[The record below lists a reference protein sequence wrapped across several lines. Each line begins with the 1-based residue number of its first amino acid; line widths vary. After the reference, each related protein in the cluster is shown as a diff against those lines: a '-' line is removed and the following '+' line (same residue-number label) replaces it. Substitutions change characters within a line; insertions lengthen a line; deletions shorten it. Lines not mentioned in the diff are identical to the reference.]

1 MDNLK
6 IYNILDSTNKEAHR
20 LLAGGPVEN
29 GLTLLARHQTDGKG
43 QHGRSWVSQP
53 DIHLAMT
60 IIFQPQKMSPAE
72 LPTLGMK
79 VSLGI
84 AQALKDLDPQ
94 INPLIKWPNDI
105 YVDGKKLSGIL
116 IENSLS
122 GASVQHSIIGI
133 GMNINESSFPPEIP
147 NATSLLLI
155 TRQVYDILNVAERV
169 RKHVLSVLQTPSI
182 NWKAT
187 YDEYIFGKEKR
198 NLFESNH
205 DRFYA
210 RVEGIS
216 LEGALILRIDTGE
229 VRTYLSHQVKWV
241 ILELGD
247 RNKE

>member
-6 IYNILDSTNKEAHR
+6 IYNTLDSTNKEAHR
-20 LLAGGPVEN
+20 LLAQGPVEN
-29 GLTLLARHQTDGKG
+29 GLTLLARYQSDGKG

-60 IIFQPQKMSPAE
+60 IIFQPQKMSPTE

-84 AQALKDLDPQ
+84 VQALKNLDPHLL
-94 INPLIKWPNDI
+94 PFIKWPNDI

-122 GASVQHSIIGI
+122 GSSIQHSIIGI

-155 TRQVYDILNVAERV
+155 TRQVYDIVNVAELV
-169 RKHVLSVLQTPSI
+169 RHHVLSDLQTPSS

-198 NLFESNH
+198 HLFESGNN
-205 DRFYA
+205 RFYA
-210 RVEGIS
+210 SVESVS
-216 LEGALILRIDTGE
+216 LEGAIELRLENGE
-229 VRTYLSHQVKWV
+229 TRSFLSHEVKWIV
-241 ILELGD
+241 
-247 RNKE
+247 

>member
-20 LLAGGPVEN
+20 LLAAGPLEN
-29 GLTLLARHQTDGKG
+29 GLTLLARHQSDGKG
-43 QHGRSWVSQP
+43 QHGRSWVAQP

-60 IIFQPQKMSPAE
+60 IIFQPQNMSPTE

-84 AQALKDLDPQ
+84 IQALKNLDPQ
-94 INPLIKWPNDI
+94 IHPLIKWPNDI

-122 GASVQHSIIGI
+122 GSSVQNSIIGI

-155 TRQVYDILNVAERV
+155 TRQVYDILNVAALV
-169 RKHVLSVLQTPSI
+169 RKHVLSVLQTPSS
-182 NWKAT
+182 NWKAI

-198 NLFESNH
+198 NLFESGDN
-205 DRFYA
+205 RFYA
-210 RVEGIS
+210 RVEDVS
-216 LEGALILRIDTGE
+216 LEGAIVLRLDNGE
-229 VRTYLSHQVKWV
+229 VRSLLSHEVKWV
-241 ILELGD
+241 V
-247 RNKE
+247 

>member
-20 LLAGGPVEN
+20 LLAEGPVEN
-29 GLTLLARHQTDGKG
+29 GLTLLARHQSDGKG

-72 LPTLGMK
+72 LPSLGMK

-84 AQALKDLDPQ
+84 VQALKDLDPQ
-94 INPLIKWPNDI
+94 LNPLIKWPNDI

-122 GASVQHSIIGI
+122 GASVQNSIIGI

-155 TRQVYDILNVAERV
+155 TRQVYEILNVAELV
-169 RKHVLSVLQTPSI
+169 RKYVLSVLQTPSSY
-182 NWKAT
+182 WKAT
-187 YDEYIFGKEKR
+187 YDKYIFGKEKR
-198 NLFESNH
+198 NLFESGNN
-205 DRFYA
+205 RFYA
-210 RVEGIS
+210 SVVDVSLQGALVLRLENGEVKSFLSHEVRWGIS
-216 LEGALILRIDTGE
+216 PPAP
-229 VRTYLSHQVKWV
+229 
-241 ILELGD
+241 
-247 RNKE
+247 

>member
-20 LLAGGPVEN
+20 LLAEGRVEN
-29 GLTLLARHQTDGKG
+29 GLTLLARHQTDGRG
-43 QHGRSWVSQP
+43 QLGRTWISEP
-53 DIHLAMT
+53 DTHLAMT
-60 IIFQPQKMSPAE
+60 IIHQPARMSPSE

-79 VSLGI
+79 VSLAI
-84 AQALKDLDPQ
+84 VKALKDLDPQ
-94 INPLIKWPNDI
+94 INPLIKWPNDV

-122 GASVQHSIIGI
+122 GSSVQHSIIGI

-155 TRQVYDILNVAERV
+155 TSQVCNILNVAELV
-169 RKHVLSVLQTPSI
+169 RKQVLSILQSSPP
-182 NWKAT
+182 NWKEI

-198 NLFESNH
+198 NLFESNQ

-210 RVEGIS
+210 CVEGVS
-216 LEGALILRIDTGE
+216 LEGALILRIDTVE
-229 VRTYLSHQVKWV
+229 VRTYLSHQVKWIV
-241 ILELGD
+241 
-247 RNKE
+247 

>member
-20 LLAGGPVEN
+20 LLAEGRVEN
-29 GLTLLARHQTDGKG
+29 GLTLLARHQTDGRG
-43 QHGRSWVSQP
+43 QLGRTWISEP
-53 DIHLAMT
+53 DTHLAMT
-60 IIFQPQKMSPAE
+60 IIHQPARMSPSE

-79 VSLGI
+79 VSLAI
-84 AQALKDLDPQ
+84 VKALKDLDPQ

-122 GASVQHSIIGI
+122 GSSVQHSIIGI

-155 TRQVYDILNVAERV
+155 TSQVCNILNVAELV
-169 RKHVLSVLQTPSI
+169 RKQVLSILQSSPP
-182 NWKAT
+182 NWKEI

-198 NLFESNH
+198 NLFESNQ

-210 RVEGIS
+210 CVEGVS
-216 LEGALILRIDTGE
+216 LEGALILRIDTVE
-229 VRTYLSHQVKWV
+229 VRTYLSHQVKWIV
-241 ILELGD
+241 
-247 RNKE
+247 